1 MRITKPYI
9 LFVFTA
15 VFISCNIQAQKIDTI
30 YFQNGD
36 RVTAEVKSLENN
48 KLKLSTS
55 DAGTVYVEWSKID
68 SVKILNNMRIVL
80 DDGKI
85 MYGKILTAGEAGK
98 CYIWSSLEEPVLM
111 ELVHIVLLAPLEDKI
126 LNRLSGTLSSGF
138 SYVKS
143 TQIMNTNF
151 DGSVKYQAEKNQL
164 ELSYSG
170 LFSKDS
176 ASDYS
181 QNQHGAATAI
191 RMLPKNWFLISM
203 LSLESNS
210 ELDLDI
216 RTSLTLGGGNAFIRN
231 NTSVLYAALGLQ
243 GNREVSLGDAQFN
256 LEGVLTT
263 QYTVFIYDD
272 PEVSFSLTGDLIPSL
287 TTLGRVRTK
296 IDSNL
301 KWEVFNDFFLKWTFY
316 YNFDSQPLSET
327 AERNDWAVTL
337 IGVEYK
343 L

>member
-1 MRITKPYI
+1 MQITKPYI
-9 LFVFTA
+9 LLA
-15 VFISCNIQAQKIDTI
+15 LAAIFIASNIQAAKIDTI

-48 KLKLSTS
+48 KLKLSTD
-55 DAGTVYVEWSKID
+55 DAGTVNVEWNKID

-98 CYIWSSLEEPVLM
+98 CYIWSSMDEPLLID
-111 ELVHIVLLAPLEDKI
+111 LVHIVMLAPLEDKM
-126 LNRLSGTLSSGF
+126 LSRLSGTLSTGF
-138 SYVKS
+138 SSVKA
-143 TQIMNTNF
+143 TQVLQMNF

-210 ELDLDI
+210 EQDLDL
-216 RTSLTLGGGNAFIRN
+216 RTSLTLGGGNAFIRT
-231 NTSVLYAALGLQ
+231 NTSILYAALGLQ

-256 LEGVLTT
+256 LEGVLNT

-272 PEVSFSLTGDLIPSL
+272 PEVSFTFTGDLIPSL
-287 TTLGRVRTK
+287 TTLGRIRAK

-301 KWEVFNDFFLKWTFY
+301 KWEVFNDFYLKWTFF
-316 YNFDSQPLSET
+316 YNFDSQPLSIT
-327 AERNDWAVTL
+327 AERNDWAITL

>member
-1 MRITKPYI
+1 MRIKIVHII
-9 LFVFTA
+9 LTLAAIFV
-15 VFISCNIQAQKIDTI
+15 SCNIQAAKIDTI
-30 YFQNGD
+30 FFQSGD

-48 KLKLSTS
+48 KLKLSTA
-55 DAGTVYVEWSKID
+55 DVGTIYVEWDKID

-80 DDGKI
+80 DGGEI
-85 MYGKILTAGEAGK
+85 LYGKILPAEEAGK
-98 CYIWSSLEEPVLM
+98 CYIWSSEGEPRLL
-111 ELVHIVLLAPLEDKI
+111 ELVRIVMLAPLEDKI
-126 LNRLSGTLSSGF
+126 INRLSGTLSTGF
-138 SYVKS
+138 SYLKS
-143 TQIMNTNF
+143 TQIMNMNF

-181 QNQHGAATAI
+181 QNQNGSATAI

-210 ELDLDI
+210 EQDLDL
-216 RTSLTLGGGNAFIRN
+216 RTSLTLGGGNAFVRT
-231 NTSVLYAALGLQ
+231 NTSILYAALGLQ
-243 GNREVSLGDAQFN
+243 GNREISLGDAQFN
-256 LEGVLTT
+256 LEAVLTT
-263 QYTVFIYDD
+263 QYTVFIYDN
-272 PEVSFSLTGDLIPSL
+272 PEVSFTITGEVIPSL

-301 KWEVFNDFFLKWTFY
+301 KWEVFNDLYLKWTFF
-316 YNFDSQPLSET
+316 YNFDSQPLSAT
-327 AERNDWAVTL
+327 AERNDWAITL